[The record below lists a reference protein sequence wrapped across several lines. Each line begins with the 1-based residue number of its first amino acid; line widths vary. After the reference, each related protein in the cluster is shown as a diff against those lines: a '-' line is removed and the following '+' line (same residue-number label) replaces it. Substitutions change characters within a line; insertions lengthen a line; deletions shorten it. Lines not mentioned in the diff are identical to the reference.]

1 MLRDLI
7 AWVLNNY
14 LGKYVG
20 NLNTAQLTI
29 ALLSGE
35 VELENLPLRR
45 DALRNLGLP
54 LQALSGSVGKIK
66 LQVPVRQFWTAPWC
80 IYIEKVNVVVGPVN
94 LDEWDAEAEEQ
105 ADLDFKVARLDRLE
119 AKWRAAR
126 EASIEG
132 GYYAS
137 SYSGWM
143 NFGTSLVTN
152 IVENLQLKISDVHI
166 RYEDSITV
174 PNQRF
179 ACGVTVEWLS
189 AQSCD
194 SNWRP
199 GIASGQSVASFKLV
213 ELQSLSLYWD
223 LLDNH
228 ESFGE
233 VPSSE
238 LAAAMEKMKFSHQ
251 YIVSPVSAQ
260 AKLKRDRSEN
270 PLRTRSRPR
279 LVCDLVL
286 EEVSLSLTD
295 WQYNQMV
302 ECVRGL
308 DDIAKYRRFHLLRP
322 THPIHEGARNWWLY
336 AARCH
341 GFLKATGCFVPGHV
355 RDNVRYLGI
364 YSRLIRNPNEVLSAE
379 EKEHK
384 DCVERMREYEEL
396 KNLREIC
403 MEEVPCAEVKAGK
416 EGNQGRSM
424 LHFWF
429 PQWLGWYSNGATEA
443 AAAAAAKAPDQADAA
458 AGQTAKDQLEDEI
471 LNGLSTGVDTNSV
484 LKRDAVFGKFD
495 FTLKKGTLDICSG
508 APGGESRP
516 MVQFFFENLILFVE
530 SRPRSASHLV
540 GLSLGSVLL
549 KDCLTPN
556 TEFPDVIRPQQKEEG
571 SVKGRQQVQKR
582 TLSNIFTSTP
592 QQQSPAVSPSEPLF
606 VLHYERKPLSYSADY
621 RLFVKSQ
628 SLDIVY
634 NTGVVKWIVDFVVK
648 PHQMLGARRKLEA
661 MKNRT
666 KKEIIRNWENILEG
680 DLKKRKTWIF
690 EIDISAPQIIVVEN
704 FSNKN
709 GTIVVVDFGRLQL
722 TNRPSQPVRAQ
733 SIAESAGHRDS
744 EDEDAFMTPCSTPPG
759 SQASTSDSPTL
770 ISALGDVPESTT
782 ASPLDVGE
790 ELQARIYDRYN
801 IDFTDLQ
808 VLVCKCS
815 DGWAY
820 ASGKG
825 TSNLHVLDR
834 FSISLQLER
843 RVVYTADPQY
853 PSLKLSGSLP
863 KLVVHANEAKII
875 ALRNMMSIVSG
886 EAGASPTVTPTEPTT
901 NIFPEESISDASTD
915 EEDSQREATKLI
927 VLQFA
932 IDQMVLEVQSHG
944 RGIAEL
950 QVTGVKA
957 GFSRR
962 AAETNI
968 TLSVHGLLLV
978 DAIQSFGPDFELLIA
993 SHRHVGIDSV
1003 SGSLKQSEPCSP
1015 MSPGS
1020 PDPTQNPGRPTSPHT
1035 ISKALSSLQRD
1046 ALIVVDILFVNSADD
1061 TEQLQIANIQFNNLD
1076 IIANQETIVE
1086 LIGFFKGV
1094 MPKSPSSAAATSA
1107 DPVVPCSS
1115 TTENVSK
1122 EEAAATDVRSTRT
1135 EITFDFHRL
1144 NVLVLRALL
1153 RDTYMVGRKVGTFTM
1168 SEARIHA
1175 TLGKTVTVEGSLGG
1189 LQVLDLT
1196 PEGINHQRILSVGKD
1211 PLTEGSTIQ
1220 KDLLSSLTEEVY
1232 GRGEKSAGEEE
1243 RGAQGVDQA
1252 LSFVVFRGENAGVEI
1267 KIRMASVWYT
1277 HCARFMQELSWC
1289 ATEFKHYLKN
1299 LARSI
1304 REKAT
1309 DMALGFV
1316 QQIDQGEKSLK
1327 ASKDKVDI
1335 KLDVVLDTPV
1345 LVVPRSSCSPQV
1357 FVAHLGKI
1365 SVNNQRNSSPATDF
1379 ADVRRRVSDVPYLR
1393 KNDSTIFTISEEID
1407 EAEQFNFDEN
1417 TFQMDDIDGEVEAR
1431 RKPSTHAEACFG
1443 GGEESPPMDGRST
1456 YVIDI
1461 RNMNLFSLDTNN
1473 RKKALCMNRALPRA
1487 EEFYSC
1493 QTDGVAILHDTAIRL
1508 DITKVT
1514 ESWTERTLKG
1524 QMDHFDTLAINGSV
1538 VKPLHLSLTRHQ
1550 YEQLLE
1556 TFDNIFKVPS
1566 ELVRPPTSVPNE
1578 EENLDEVEEIDAQVD
1593 AAEVPKIP
1601 RRLFNQPSLGE
1612 KRTQIEPR
1620 VTFEL
1625 PTFVIQL
1632 KNDCNRPLIEISF
1645 RDFNVQYEKNN
1656 QYETSIQVSLRS
1668 LLMEDLL
1675 QPIDSKN
1682 RTMVISSCA
1691 EVQNLRP
1698 GSAFSSHS
1706 CPNLAGFPGFGADVT
1721 GSLPENLEGRAGFA
1735 AMVQQTSNK
1744 SHCPQTPPPSP
1755 QPRDRQDNLVIYSSL
1770 LVDPECPNFATQYNS
1785 LRQSSSIDFN
1795 SLDLLISVQS
1805 WYVLLNFFG
1814 LLQDDESDGGAS
1826 SVSTTNPQELQG
1838 DPNRNAGGDT
1848 ELNITVRSLT
1858 VVLVAPDYEIAKANV
1873 SNAKFVV
1880 AKRNVMKTVE
1890 GHLGSMSLYDLTQ
1903 HGKIYR
1909 ERFVTSGNEALN
1921 FTYCRDKVKGNARTV
1936 EADAKLKIQM
1946 ASVRYV
1952 HTKRFVMEI
1961 QAFFQAFSQLQQPVM
1976 KKIKPSESRQNLH
1989 QRPIQLG
1996 LEIKAESPI
2005 ILLPMSS
2012 RSSKVIVAD
2021 LGEFSL
2027 RNSFRWSTEKSVIS
2041 VQRRGIDETT
2051 GKVLS
2056 EILDVMSVK
2065 LVNTNLFA
2073 GTRSE
2078 RSAAN
2083 APSGEDLCLDMGS
2096 YSVMKEGPSL
2106 LKNKCH
2112 LSLQVERNMDAWRSH
2127 NVPDFSVQGTLSKLE
2142 AVLDLEQYKL
2152 VRGFLSYNLGEPTDD
2167 LYVEPATITESL
2179 INLSTDYQPEHRQVW
2194 TNMSITLDLQE
2205 VLVKLHSPTNIPEGF
2220 LNLTTNTMPRI
2231 NRGFEDLLGSGN
2243 SKENFLACINFI
2255 KSSLKI
2261 DSFSD
2266 GSQDIDLVS
2275 QEILVTDTRTQFTA
2289 PRNVFTNIL
2298 APTTTKFNED
2308 SVQAEV
2314 HSRRRQDCSK
2324 YTILLN
2330 NMRLMAIL
2338 DWLESIRDFLS
2349 QSEEAPKE
2357 LVALGKVQGGVES
2370 PTVPTAVVD
2379 DALELVLN
2387 ITNSELVFVENTD
2400 QWDTNAV
2407 ILKSTTIV
2415 SFRPSEIN
2423 KVMSLNLNNLEVFSC
2438 TLDAEDTTALSII
2451 DPVTINLDIRK
2462 GVLDLQLQKRLC
2474 IRLSYHDVKMF
2485 TKMLQSLP
2493 KQTKQARSG
2502 KEDAA
2507 TSLDIDGAVKKL
2519 SALGFKRADCVK
2531 ALELCSNQLDDAA
2544 LWLTQN
2550 AEPVKS
2556 IVLPAKGPL
2565 EIQAVEIRA
2574 ACISIC
2580 VIDDCKDADVP
2591 LLELSLSH
2599 LDLRQELGGGGVGSY
2614 SAVVPAAGSESIGF
2628 RAGHLSGV
2636 FASDYYNR
2644 RLSGW
2649 EPVIEAWRCQAEW
2662 SYSLGQIGTHRNRLH
2677 LQVASEDLL
2686 KVNVTNTL
2694 IDLYQVVR
2702 ENWTEDYFAQDA
2714 RGVVEKSPQGHRR
2727 RTPFVP
2733 FALRN
2738 DTGIALWFTTLVS
2751 SPDGV
2756 PRRELL
2762 TKSETRW
2769 QLVAPGAVQPFSFG
2783 GAQNKLRHHDSH
2795 KLNLHQVG
2803 VRVDGWTE
2811 VGPVSVDRVGTY
2823 FRHAHH
2829 GASSPNDSGVGATVR
2844 IVFEVTME
2852 GSAQKLVTVRSSL
2865 QVVNRLSQPCVL
2877 KMEHLYGPNVE
2888 KWPETLTAV
2897 VRPHGGIYSVPLSH
2911 VHAFIFLKPLPA
2923 LPVDHVEAWRG
2934 DEAKTKSRDYW
2945 TTGQTVAVDKGGQ
2958 FHQFS
2963 DKPFHWKEL
2972 LDSADVQ
2979 QELRTCK
2986 SNRERWFHF
2995 VVAIEREKY
3004 PQGSSLPGHTFV
3016 LYPPVRLYN
3025 LLPCDL
3031 LWRVPGGSHGRV
3043 SPSETAAIHEVDLTY
3058 QIELTIALDG
3068 YPGSGHIVIPAGYVG
3083 RSEMRLKLT
3092 DVNHRLLFLRGSVQ
3106 VEKGQGVQITVSAP
3120 FWLVNRTGLPLIFR
3134 QEGVNHDSSGQFSE
3148 HEQARLVSPLMF
3160 SFSDFDAPPAL
3171 TVRLGKRYGM
3181 NPTWCQPFNLHK
3193 DTLNRQLRSGV
3204 SNETF
3209 VIGIDVR
3216 RGRGRYAK
3224 TSVVTFSPRFQL
3236 YNRSRYKLQFAQ
3248 KYFATTLTDPLAK
3261 STFIEAVPD
3270 CHLPFHWPR
3279 LDKEQELCVR
3289 LPDVQDCLWS
3299 GGVPIQESLSVYI
3312 NIRNANGDMHF
3323 IRLEIVLQGA
3333 TYFLLFGD
3341 AQALPPPIRIDNF
3354 SEVPVKFHQPGGKHQ
3369 WRTVVRAHA
3378 SMAYALDEPT
3388 GVQAIQ
3394 VEAPGGV
3401 CHTYHLRDLETPHN
3415 LTYENFIYIA
3425 FSGTF
3430 KRTSDVGLMQEPWD
3444 YDVENQQLVLGV
3456 LDGRVFLVRKRP
3468 GDRTQ
3473 LWRMNQDKQLEHE
3486 GSSPPTEPG
3495 KRATVT
3501 QRFVLDLDGPPRPM
3515 SYVNLVVRP
3524 IDIRRKSTQ
3533 TWRFTEEGRLMCEHS
3548 NMCVQPKNGF
3558 FGLRPGCE
3566 AVLGMIVSDTHV
3578 ITESLVPLEQAIER
3592 QKMRPGSGCL
3602 SVVVTMD
3609 GPIRTVRIRDV
3620 NSKRNSSLA
3629 IDPAWK
3635 HVSHVIPHFNTSLQ
3649 EEKENPEKN
3658 SIDEFHIY
3666 LKLSKG
3672 IGISIVSRQPCEE
3685 LALIS
3690 LENITLEAVAT
3701 PSVRSLDLSVDDVQV
3716 DNQLLETPCQ
3726 VALYTIK
3733 PASTDSPTRSK
3744 LSALQLTAKMLPS
3757 PNANAVIFE
3766 HLILSLRPMSI
3777 YLEER
3782 LMLRMADFM
3791 GLGRVQADA
3800 AALTDESDY
3809 EAHRV
3814 ATQLMA
3820 TNVKRYYFGDLQ
3832 IVVSQNR
3839 LSVITATKLTPRMG
3853 EMKRRLGL
3861 TLIKFEDAII
3871 EFEKFT
3877 DKHHFETLEVYLGAI
3892 KSHYKKELKW
3902 QAGSILGSVDFLGNP
3917 LGFANDVSEGVSGLI
3932 FEGSVKSLVKNVT
3945 HGISN
3950 STAKLTETLSDGLGR
3965 VVLDDEDTETRQRIL
3980 STATTTNSTD
3990 HLVAGLKGLGFGLLG
4005 GVTSIVKHTYSGAQT
4020 DGIQGLISGFGMGLV
4035 GTVTK
4040 PVIGMLDLAAE
4051 TASAVRETSKS
4062 SNRQIPDRKRLPR
4075 CVTGAPGSLLPP
4087 YSYTQGKGQSILYTL
4102 NRRDFTEQLMAYE
4115 PCLFDGEDSK
4125 LELLVSTENVWVF
4138 SRNDD
4143 ATTIIFTYH
4152 LSDLLSCHPVSVTAD
4167 PGGHHKSKKTQHNHY
4182 IELGLTVTTRSA
4194 TMSAVQEN
4202 VKRPR
4207 VRCQSEDIAQRASR
4221 HINYAK
4227 GIYDERE
4234 QTLYSDSVMD

>member
-94 LDEWDAEAEEQ
+94 LEEWDAEAEEQ

-132 GYYAS
+132 SCYYAS

-174 PNQRF
+174 PNHRF
-179 ACGVTVEWLS
+179 ACGITVEWLS

-194 SNWRP
+194 SNWQP
-199 GIASGQSVASFKLV
+199 GFTSSQNTASFKLL
-213 ELQSLSLYWD
+213 ELQALSLYWD
-223 LLDNH
+223 KLDSH
-228 ESFGE
+228 ETFGE
-233 VPSSE
+233 VPSSD
-238 LAAAMEKMKFSHQ
+238 LANAMEKTKFSHQ

-260 AKLKRDRSEN
+260 AKLKRDRSET

-286 EEVSLSLTD
+286 EEVSLSLSD

-302 ECVRGL
+302 ECIRGL

-322 THPIHEGARNWWLY
+322 NHTIHEGPKNWWIY

-341 GFLKATGCFVPGHV
+341 GFLKTANCFKVGYV
-355 RDNVRYLGI
+355 KENMRYLEI
-364 YSRLIRNPNEVLSAE
+364 YSKLIRNPNEVLSSE

-384 DCVERMREYEEL
+384 DQVERMREYEEL
-396 KNLREIC
+396 KFLREIC
-403 MEEVPCAEVKAGK
+403 MRKMPNPEVKATK
-416 EGNQGRSM
+416 DANHGRSM
-424 LHFWF
+424 LHLWF
-429 PQWLGWYSNGATEA
+429 PQWLGWYSNGTND
-443 AAAAAAKAPDQADAA
+443 AKSPQDDSQSVDANS
-458 AGQTAKDQLEDEI
+458 QSSKDQLEDEI

-508 APGGESRP
+508 SPGAESRP
-516 MVQFFFENLILFVE
+516 MVQFLFENLILFVE

-540 GLSLGSVLL
+540 GLSLGSVHL
-549 KDCLTPN
+549 KDRITVN
-556 TEFPDVIRPQQKEEG
+556 TEFLDVIRPQVKEEPG
-571 SVKGRQQVQKR
+571 IKLRQQQQQPKR
-582 TLSNIFTSTP
+582 TLSNIFSGTSTP
-592 QQQSPAVSPSEPLF
+592 QPTPPAPAEPLF
-606 VLHYERKPLSYSADY
+606 MLQYERKPLSYSADY

-634 NTGVVKWIVDFVVK
+634 NTANSSVW
-648 PHQMLGARRKLEA
+648 
-661 MKNRT
+661 
-666 KKEIIRNWENILEG
+666 
-680 DLKKRKTWIF
+680 
-690 EIDISAPQIIVVEN
+690 
-704 FSNKN
+704 
-709 GTIVVVDFGRLQL
+709 
-722 TNRPSQPVRAQ
+722 
-733 SIAESAGHRDS
+733 SIAD
-744 EDEDAFMTPCSTPPG
+744 
-759 SQASTSDSPTL
+759 
-770 ISALGDVPESTT
+770 
-782 ASPLDVGE
+782 
-790 ELQARIYDRYN
+790 
-801 IDFTDLQ
+801 DL
-808 VLVCKCS
+808 
-815 DGWAY
+815 
-820 ASGKG
+820 
-825 TSNLHVLDR
+825 
-834 FSISLQLER
+834 
-843 RVVYTADPQY
+843 
-853 PSLKLSGSLP
+853 
-863 KLVVHANEAKII
+863 
-875 ALRNMMSIVSG
+875 
-886 EAGASPTVTPTEPTT
+886 
-901 NIFPEESISDASTD
+901 
-915 EEDSQREATKLI
+915 
-927 VLQFA
+927 
-932 IDQMVLEVQSHG
+932 
-944 RGIAEL
+944 
-950 QVTGVKA
+950 
-957 GFSRR
+957 
-962 AAETNI
+962 
-968 TLSVHGLLLV
+968 
-978 DAIQSFGPDFELLIA
+978 
-993 SHRHVGIDSV
+993 
-1003 SGSLKQSEPCSP
+1003 
-1015 MSPGS
+1015 
-1020 PDPTQNPGRPTSPHT
+1020 
-1035 ISKALSSLQRD
+1035 D
-1046 ALIVVDILFVNSADD
+1046 ALIVVDILFVNSEDD
-1061 TEQLQIANIQFNNLD
+1061 SEQLQIANIQFNNLD

-1094 MPKSPSSAAATSA
+1094 MPKTQSKTTSA
-1107 DPVVPCSS
+1107 FDEVIPSAER
-1115 TTENVSK
+1115 TK
-1122 EEAAATDVRSTRT
+1122 ETVQEIGAKSIRT

-1153 RDTYMVGRKVGTFTM
+1153 RDNYMVGRKVGTFTM
-1168 SEARIHA
+1168 SEARIRA

-1196 PEGINHQRILSVGKD
+1196 PEGVNHQRILSVGKD
-1211 PLTEGSTIQ
+1211 PLTEETSPKN
-1220 KDLLSSLTEEVY
+1220 KDLLSSLSEEVY
-1232 GRGEKSAGEEE
+1232 TMGREKQEEDS
-1243 RGAQGVDQA
+1243 QPDDTQA
-1252 LSFVVFRGENAGVEI
+1252 LSFVVYRNESSCVEI

-1309 DMALGFV
+1309 DMALGLV
-1316 QQIDQGEKSLK
+1316 QQIDQGENSVKT
-1327 ASKDKVDI
+1327 AKDKVDI

-1365 SVNNQRNSSPATDF
+1365 SVSNSSRGSSSEQDDKP
-1379 ADVRRRVSDVPYLR
+1379 RVNEIPHLH
-1393 KNDSTIFTISEEID
+1393 KNDSAIFTISEEID
-1407 EAEQFNFDEN
+1407 EAEQFNFDDN
-1417 TFQMDDIDGEVEAR
+1417 TFQMDDIEEEIKSPV
-1431 RKPSTHAEACFG
+1431 RKETVRDE
-1443 GGEESPPMDGRST
+1443 RNT
-1456 YVIDI
+1456 YIIDI

-1473 RKKALCMNRALPRA
+1473 RKKSLCRNRALPRA

-1493 QTDGVAILHDTAIRL
+1493 QEDGVAILHDTAIRL

-1514 ESWTERTLKG
+1514 ESWTEKTIKG
-1524 QMDHFDTLAINGSV
+1524 QMDNCDTLAINGSV

-1566 ELVRPPTSVPNE
+1566 ELIRPPTSVPEQEGLEEGGE
-1578 EENLDEVEEIDAQVD
+1578 EELPEEDSAG
-1593 AAEVPKIP
+1593 PKIP
-1601 RRLFNQPSLGE
+1601 RRLFNQPSLSD
-1612 KRTQIEPR
+1612 KRNQIEPK
-1620 VTFEL
+1620 VSFEL

-1656 QYETSIQVSLRS
+1656 IFETSIQVSLRS

-1682 RTMVISSCA
+1682 RTMVISSSPDT
-1691 EVQNLRP
+1691 QNLRP
-1698 GSAFSSHS
+1698 GSAFSSRS
-1706 CPNLAGFPGFGADVT
+1706 CPNLAGLAVFGADVT

-1735 AMVQQTSNK
+1735 GMAQTKSN
-1744 SHCPQTPPPSP
+1744 CPQTPPPSP
-1755 QPRDRQDNLVIYSSL
+1755 QPRDRQDNLVLYSSL
-1770 LVDPECPNFATQYNS
+1770 IVDPDCPNFATQYNS

-1795 SLDLLISVQS
+1795 SLDLVISVQS

-1814 LLQDDESDGGAS
+1814 LLQDDESDGVSS
-1826 SVSTTNPQELQG
+1826 SVSNTDLQEQLVDQ
-1838 DPNRNAGGDT
+1838 NKNSGDT

-1858 VVLVAPDYEIAKANV
+1858 VVLLAPDYEIAKANV
-1873 SNAKFVV
+1873 SNAKLVV
-1880 AKRNVMKTVE
+1880 AKSNITKTVE

-1921 FTYCRDKVKGNARTV
+1921 FTYLRDKVKCNKRTLDYDAR
-1936 EADAKLKIQM
+1936 LKIHM

-1976 KKIKPSESRQNLH
+1976 KKIKPSESKQNLH

-2012 RSSKVIVAD
+2012 RSAKVIVSD

-2027 RNSFRWSTEKSVIS
+2027 RNAFRWSTDKSVIS
-2041 VQRRGIDETT
+2041 VQKRNIDEST
-2051 GKVLS
+2051 GKPLS
-2056 EILDVMSVK
+2056 EILDVMSVN

-2073 GTRSE
+2073 GSRSE
-2078 RSAAN
+2078 KTEGSSI
-2083 APSGEDLCLDMGS
+2083 PDDLCLDMGG
-2096 YSVMKEGPSL
+2096 YRVIKEGPSL

-2112 LSLQVERNMDAWRSH
+2112 LSLQVERNMDSWRSH

-2167 LYVEPATITESL
+2167 LYLEPATITESL
-2179 INLSTDYQPEHRQVW
+2179 INLSTDHHQQEHRQVW
-2194 TNMSITLDLQE
+2194 TNMSITLDLQG
-2205 VLVKLHSPTNIPEGF
+2205 VLVKLQMPKTAPEAF
-2220 LNLTTNTMPRI
+2220 PLASLAT
-2231 NRGFEDLLGSGN
+2231 NRGFEDILLSE
-2243 SKENFLACINFI
+2243 KDNFLACINFI

-2275 QEILVTDTRTQFTA
+2275 QEILVTDSRTQFTA

-2298 APTTTKFNED
+2298 APTSSKLNED

-2338 DWLESIRDFLS
+2338 DWLENIRDFLS
-2349 QSEEAPKE
+2349 QSEEPPKE
-2357 LVALGKVQGGVES
+2357 L
-2370 PTVPTAVVD
+2370 TVPKVLQSEFDSPNVQNID
-2379 DALELVLN
+2379 DSLELVLN

-2415 SFRPSEIN
+2415 SFRPSELS

-2462 GVLDLQLQKRLC
+2462 GVLDIQLQKRLC

-2493 KQTKQARSG
+2493 KQTKHARSG
-2502 KEDAA
+2502 KEEGGVG
-2507 TSLDIDGAVKKL
+2507 SLDVEAAIKNL
-2519 SALGFKRADCVK
+2519 TALGFKRADCMR
-2531 ALELCSNQLDDAA
+2531 ALEICPNQLDDAA

-2550 AEPVKS
+2550 AEPLKTITVPS
-2556 IVLPAKGPL
+2556 RGPL

-2574 ACISIC
+2574 TCISIC

-2599 LDLRQELGGGGVGSY
+2599 LDLRQELGSSFSV
-2614 SAVVPAAGSESIGF
+2614 SENLGF
-2628 RAGHLSGV
+2628 RAGHLKGV

-2649 EPVIEAWRCQAEW
+2649 EPIIEPWKCQGEW
-2662 SYSLGQIGTHRNRLH
+2662 SYSLGQIGTQRNRLH
-2677 LQVASEDLL
+2677 LQIISEDML
-2686 KVNVTNTL
+2686 KFNITNTI

-2702 ENWTEDYFAQDA
+2702 DNWTQDYYEGSTGNV
-2714 RGVVEKSPQGHRR
+2714 RGSDKSPSGHRR

-2733 FALRN
+2733 FALKN
-2738 DTGIALWFTTLVS
+2738 DTGMTLWFTTLVS

-2769 QLVAPGAVQPFSFG
+2769 QLVPPGT
-2783 GAQNKLRHHDSH
+2783 
-2795 KLNLHQVG
+2795 VG
-2803 VRVDGWTE
+2803 VRVEGWTE

-2829 GASSPNDSGVGATVR
+2829 EIISPNDSGVGSTVR
-2844 IVFEVTME
+2844 IVFSVTME

-2865 QVVNRLSQPCVL
+2865 QVINRLSNPALL

-2897 VRPHGGIYSVPLSH
+2897 VEPQKIYSVPLSH
-2911 VHAFIFLKPLPA
+2911 VHAFIFLKPLPS
-2923 LPVDHVEAWRG
+2923 VGEDDGEK
-2934 DEAKTKSRDYW
+2934 ESRTISNDYW
-2945 TTGQTVAVDKGGQ
+2945 TTQDSKTIESRRGH

-2972 LDSADVQ
+2972 LDNVDVQ

-3004 PQGSSLPGHTFV
+3004 PIRDGNNLPGHSFV
-3016 LYPPVRLYN
+3016 LYPPVRLHN

-3043 SPSETAAIHEVDLTY
+3043 SPSETAAIHEVDLSY

-3068 YPGSGHIVIPAGYVG
+3068 YPGSGNIAIPAGYLG
-3083 RSEMRLKLT
+3083 SSEMRLKLT

-3106 VEKGQGVQITVSAP
+3106 VEKGQGVQISISAP
-3120 FWLVNRTGLPLIFR
+3120 FWLVNRTGLPLVFR
-3134 QEGVNHDSSGQFSE
+3134 QEGVNHESSGQFSE

-3193 DTLNRQLRSGV
+3193 DTLNRQLKSGV

-3216 RGRGRYAK
+3216 RGRGRYSK
-3224 TSVVTFSPRFQL
+3224 TSVVSFSPRFQL

-3248 KYFATTLTDPLAK
+3248 KYFATTLSDPLAK

-3289 LPDVQDCLWS
+3289 LPDVQDCLW
-3299 GGVPIQESLSVYI
+3299 
-3312 NIRNANGDMHF
+3312 NINGDMHF

-3354 SEVPVKFHQPGGKHQ
+3354 SEVPMKFYQPGCKHQ
-3369 WRTVVRAHA
+3369 WRTTVKAHS

-3388 GVQAIQ
+3388 GMQAIQ

-3401 CHTYHLRDLETPHN
+3401 CHIYPLRDIAVPHN

-3444 YDVENQQLVLGV
+3444 YDVESQQLVLGV
-3456 LDGRVFLVRKRP
+3456 VDGRVLLVRKRP
-3468 GDRTQ
+3468 GDRSQ

-3495 KRATVT
+3495 KRATVV

-3558 FGLRPGCE
+3558 FGLRPGSE

-3620 NSKRNSSLA
+3620 NSRSNSCLA

-3635 HVSHVIPHFNTSLQ
+3635 HVSHIIPHFS
-3649 EEKENPEKN
+3649 N
-3658 SIDEFHIY
+3658 STGGSDSPDKTPIEEFHIY
-3666 LKLSKG
+3666 LKLFKG
-3672 IGISIVSRQPCEE
+3672 IGISVVSRQPCEE
-3685 LALIS
+3685 LAFFS

-3716 DNQLLETPCQ
+3716 DNQLLETPCP
-3726 VALYTIK
+3726 VALFTLK
-3733 PASTDSPTRSK
+3733 PASTDSPQRNK

-3800 AALTDESDY
+3800 SALSDESDY

-3820 TNVKRYYFGDLQ
+3820 ANVKRYYFGDLQ

-3839 LSVITATKLTPRMG
+3839 LSVITATKLTPKMM
-3853 EMKRRLGL
+3853 ETKRHLGL

-3877 DKHHFETLEVYLGAI
+3877 DKHHFETLEVYLSAI

-3965 VVLDDEDTETRQRIL
+3965 VVLDEEDTEARQRIL
-3980 STATTTNSTD
+3980 NVATTTNSTD

-4005 GVTSIVKHTYSGAQT
+4005 GVTSIVKHTYSGVQA
-4020 DGIQGLISGFGMGLV
+4020 DGFQGLIAGFGMGLV

-4040 PVIGMLDLAAE
+4040 PVIGMLDLASE
-4051 TASAVRETSKS
+4051 TANAVRETSKS
-4062 SNRQIPDRKRLPR
+4062 SNRQMPDRKRLPR

-4087 YSYTQGKGQSILYTL
+4087 YSYTQGKGQNILYML
-4102 NRRDFTEQLMAYE
+4102 NKRNFSEQLMAYE

-4125 LELLVSTENVWVF
+4125 LELLVSMENVWVF
-4138 SRNDD
+4138 SRTED
-4143 ATTIIFTYH
+4143 ATAIIFTYH
-4152 LSDLLSCHPVSVTAD
+4152 L
-4167 PGGHHKSKKTQHNHY
+4167 
-4182 IELGLTVTTRSA
+4182 R
-4194 TMSAVQEN
+4194 
-4202 VKRPR
+4202 
-4207 VRCQSEDIAQRASR
+4207 
-4221 HINYAK
+4221 
-4227 GIYDERE
+4227 
-4234 QTLYSDSVMD
+4234 

>member
-1 MLRDLI
+1 MSLI
-7 AWVLNNY
+7 
-14 LGKYVG
+14 
-20 NLNTAQLTI
+20 
-29 ALLSGE
+29 SG
-35 VELENLPLRR
+35 
-45 DALRNLGLP
+45 
-54 LQALSGSVGKIK
+54 
-66 LQVPVRQFWTAPWC
+66 
-80 IYIEKVNVVVGPVN
+80 
-94 LDEWDAEAEEQ
+94 
-105 ADLDFKVARLDRLE
+105 
-119 AKWRAAR
+119 
-126 EASIEG
+126 
-132 GYYAS
+132 
-137 SYSGWM
+137 
-143 NFGTSLVTN
+143 
-152 IVENLQLKISDVHI
+152 
-166 RYEDSITV
+166 
-174 PNQRF
+174 
-179 ACGVTVEWLS
+179 
-189 AQSCD
+189 
-194 SNWRP
+194 
-199 GIASGQSVASFKLV
+199 
-213 ELQSLSLYWD
+213 
-223 LLDNH
+223 
-228 ESFGE
+228 
-233 VPSSE
+233 
-238 LAAAMEKMKFSHQ
+238 
-251 YIVSPVSAQ
+251 
-260 AKLKRDRSEN
+260 
-270 PLRTRSRPR
+270 
-279 LVCDLVL
+279 
-286 EEVSLSLTD
+286 
-295 WQYNQMV
+295 
-302 ECVRGL
+302 
-308 DDIAKYRRFHLLRP
+308 
-322 THPIHEGARNWWLY
+322 
-336 AARCH
+336 
-341 GFLKATGCFVPGHV
+341 
-355 RDNVRYLGI
+355 
-364 YSRLIRNPNEVLSAE
+364 
-379 EKEHK
+379 
-384 DCVERMREYEEL
+384 
-396 KNLREIC
+396 
-403 MEEVPCAEVKAGK
+403 
-416 EGNQGRSM
+416 
-424 LHFWF
+424 
-429 PQWLGWYSNGATEA
+429 
-443 AAAAAAKAPDQADAA
+443 
-458 AGQTAKDQLEDEI
+458 
-471 LNGLSTGVDTNSV
+471 V
-484 LKRDAVFGKFD
+484 LKW
-495 FTLKKGTLDICSG
+495 L
-508 APGGESRP
+508 
-516 MVQFFFENLILFVE
+516 
-530 SRPRSASHLV
+530 
-540 GLSLGSVLL
+540 
-549 KDCLTPN
+549 
-556 TEFPDVIRPQQKEEG
+556 
-571 SVKGRQQVQKR
+571 
-582 TLSNIFTSTP
+582 
-592 QQQSPAVSPSEPLF
+592 
-606 VLHYERKPLSYSADY
+606 
-621 RLFVKSQ
+621 
-628 SLDIVY
+628 
-634 NTGVVKWIVDFVVK
+634 VDFVVK
-648 PHQMLGARRKLEA
+648 PHQMVGARRKLEA
-661 MKNRT
+661 MKDRT
-666 KKEIIRNWENILEG
+666 KKELIKNWENILEG
-680 DLKKRKTWIF
+680 DLKKRKTWLF
-690 EIDISAPQIIVVEN
+690 EIDVSAPQIIVVES
-704 FSNKN
+704 FSNRN

-722 TNRPSQPVRAQ
+722 TNRPTTGSGGKETRST
-733 SIAESAGHRDS
+733 SIAETVLSAELVHRDS
-744 EDEDAFMTPCSTPPG
+744 EDEEAFMTPCSTPPG
-759 SQASTSDSPTL
+759 SQCSNSDSPTL
-770 ISALGDVPESTT
+770 VSALGEVPLGANMS
-782 ASPLDVGE
+782 ASASLDLGFNE
-790 ELQARIYDRYN
+790 GELQNRIYDKYN
-801 IDFTDLQ
+801 IDLTDLQ
-808 VLVCKCS
+808 VIVCKCS
-815 DGWAY
+815 DGWSY

-834 FSISLQLER
+834 FSIALQLER
-843 RVVYTADPQY
+843 RIVYTADPQY

-875 ALRNMMSIVSG
+875 ALRNMMKIISG
-886 EAGASPTVTPTEPTT
+886 DGAFGSPSTTPTEILTSL
-901 NIFPEESISDASTD
+901 PEELISQDASTA

-950 QVTGVKA
+950 QVSGVKA
-957 GFSRR
+957 GFSKR
-962 AAETNI
+962 AADTNI

-1020 PDPTQNPGRPTSPHT
+1020 PDPTQDPRRPTSPHT
-1035 ISKALSSLQRD
+1035 ISKALNSLQRANSYVWAAADDLD

-1061 TEQLQIANIQFNNLD
+1061 SEQLQIANIQFNNLD

-1086 LIGFFKGV
+1086 LMGFFKGV
-1094 MPKSPSSAAATSA
+1094 WPESEAKTADVIPNAPKEEQ
-1107 DPVVPCSS
+1107 PVVGR
-1115 TTENVSK
+1115 
-1122 EEAAATDVRSTRT
+1122 RSLRT

-1153 RDTYMVGRKVGTFTM
+1153 RDNYMVGRKVGTFTM

-1175 TLGKTVTVEGSLGG
+1175 TLGSTVSVEGSLGG

-1196 PEGINHQRILSVGKD
+1196 PEGVNHQRILSVGKD
-1211 PLTEGSTIQ
+1211 PLTDSQ
-1220 KDLLSSLTEEVY
+1220 DKDLLSSLTEEVY
-1232 GRGEKSAGEEE
+1232 TKASDKE
-1243 RGAQGVDQA
+1243 QDTQDTQA
-1252 LSFVVFRGENAGVEI
+1252 LSFVVFRNESSCVEI

-1309 DMALGFV
+1309 DMALGLV
-1316 QQIDQGEKSLK
+1316 QLDQGENSMKPC
-1327 ASKDKVDI
+1327 KDKVDI

-1345 LVVPRSSCSPQV
+1345 LVLPRSSCSPQV

-1365 SVNNQRNSSPATDF
+1365 SVNNTTTSCINRLPGETTKD
-1379 ADVRRRVSDVPYLR
+1379 DLPHLH
-1393 KNDSTIFTISEEID
+1393 KNDSAIFTISEEID
-1407 EAEQFNFDEN
+1407 ESEQFNFDDN
-1417 TFQMDDIDGEVEAR
+1417 MFQMDDINDQEDVRTSEIVPDTSGR
-1431 RKPSTHAEACFG
+1431 AE
-1443 GGEESPPMDGRST
+1443 DRNT

-1473 RKKALCMNRALPRA
+1473 RKRTLSQRNRALPRA

-1493 QTDGVAILHDTAIRL
+1493 QEDGVAILHDTAIRL

-1514 ESWTERTLKG
+1514 ESWTEKTMKG
-1524 QMDHFDTLAINGSV
+1524 QIDNCDTLAINGSV

-1556 TFDNIFKVPS
+1556 TFDNVFKVPGD
-1566 ELVRPPTSVPNE
+1566 LIRPPTGVPEDENTDE
-1578 EENLDEVEEIDAQVD
+1578 EEEK
-1593 AAEVPKIP
+1593 AAEGDVEGPKIP
-1601 RRLFNQPSLGE
+1601 RRSLYNQASLGE
-1612 KRTQIEPR
+1612 KRNQIEPR
-1620 VTFEL
+1620 VSFEL

-1632 KNDCNRPLIEISF
+1632 KNDCNRPLVEISF

-1682 RTMVISSCA
+1682 RTMVISSSP
-1691 EVQNLRP
+1691 EMQTLRP
-1698 GSAFSSHS
+1698 GSAFSSRS
-1706 CPNLAGFPGFGADVT
+1706 CPNLVGLPFLGADVT

-1735 AMVQQTSNK
+1735 GGQTVK
-1744 SHCPQTPPPSP
+1744 PPCPQTPPPSP
-1755 QPRDRQDNLVIYSSL
+1755 QPKDRQDNLVIYSSL
-1770 LVDPECPNFATQYNS
+1770 LVDPECPDFATQYNS

-1795 SLDLLISVQS
+1795 SLDLVISVQS

-1814 LLQDDESDGGAS
+1814 LLQDDDTD
-1826 SVSTTNPQELQG
+1826 SVSTFVSTTDLHRSQQMEPVKAA
-1838 DPNRNAGGDT
+1838 DDS
-1848 ELNITVRSLT
+1848 ELNITIRSLT
-1858 VVLVAPDYEIAKANV
+1858 VVLVAPEYEIAKANV

-1880 AKRNVMKTVE
+1880 AKRNIAKTVE

-1903 HGKIYR
+1903 HGKVYR

-1921 FTYCRDKVKGNARTV
+1921 FTYLRDKVKSNKRTLDY
-1936 EADAKLKIQM
+1936 DAKLKIRM

-1976 KKIKPSESRQNLH
+1976 KKIKPSESRQNLS
-1989 QRPIQLG
+1989 QRPLQLG
-1996 LEIKAESPI
+1996 LEIKAENPI

-2012 RSSKVIVAD
+2012 RSTKMIVSD

-2027 RNSFRWSTEKSVIS
+2027 RNIFRWSTDHQRVIS
-2041 VQRRGIDETT
+2041 VQKRSVDETT
-2051 GKVLS
+2051 GRGLS
-2056 EILDVMSVK
+2056 EILDVMSVN

-2078 RSAAN
+2078 KTDGSSL
-2083 APSGEDLCLDMGS
+2083 PDDVCLDMGS
-2096 YSVMKEGPSL
+2096 YRVIKEGPSL

-2142 AVLDLEQYKL
+2142 AVLDLDQYKL

-2167 LYVEPATITESL
+2167 LYIEPATITESL
-2179 INLSTDYQPEHRQVW
+2179 INLSTDHHQLEHRQVW
-2194 TNMSITLDLQE
+2194 TNMSITLDLQG
-2205 VLVKLHSPTNIPEGF
+2205 VLVKLQMPEYPDPTQE
-2220 LNLTTNTMPRI
+2220 MPSI
-2231 NRGFEDLLGSGN
+2231 HG
-2243 SKENFLACINFI
+2243 NFLACINFI

-2266 GSQDIDLVS
+2266 GSQDVDLVS
-2275 QEILVTDTRTQFTA
+2275 QEILVTDSRTQFTA

-2298 APTTTKFNED
+2298 APTSAKSTEG

-2338 DWLESIRDFLS
+2338 DWLENVQDFLA
-2349 QSEEAPKE
+2349 QSEEPPKD
-2357 LVALGKVQGGVES
+2357 LKLPKVPQSDIDS
-2370 PTVPTAVVD
+2370 PSAVSSVD
-2379 DALELVLN
+2379 DSLELVLN

-2415 SFRPSEIN
+2415 SFRPSELS
-2423 KVMSLNLNNLEVFSC
+2423 KAMSLNLNNLEVFSC

-2462 GVLDLQLQKRLC
+2462 GVLDIQLQKRLC

-2502 KEDAA
+2502 KEDIG
-2507 TSLDIDGAVKKL
+2507 SLDVETAVRKL
-2519 SALGFKRADCVK
+2519 TTLGFKRTDCIR
-2531 ALELCSNQLDDAA
+2531 ALEICSNELDDAA

-2550 AEPVKS
+2550 AEPMKMIS
-2556 IVLPAKGPL
+2556 GQARGPL
-2565 EIQAVEIRA
+2565 EISAVEIRA

-2591 LLELSLSH
+2591 LLEMSLSH
-2599 LDLRQELGGGGVGSY
+2599 LDLRQQLGANFSVENS
-2614 SAVVPAAGSESIGF
+2614 GF
-2628 RAGHLSGV
+2628 KAGHLKGV

-2649 EPVIEAWRCQAEW
+2649 EPIIEPWKCNGEW
-2662 SYSLGQIGTHRNRLH
+2662 SYSLGQIGSHRNRLH
-2677 LQVASEDLL
+2677 LQISSEDLL
-2686 KVNVTNTL
+2686 KLNITNT
-2694 IDLYQVVR
+2694 IIELYQVVR
-2702 ENWTEDYFAQDA
+2702 ENWTQDYYEGTS
-2714 RGVVEKSPQGHRR
+2714 GVKSSDKSPSGHRR

-2733 FALRN
+2733 FALKN
-2738 DTGIALWFTTLVS
+2738 DTGMTLWFTTLVS

-2762 TKSETRW
+2762 SKSETKW
-2769 QLVAPGAVQPFSFG
+2769 SLVPPGTTQPFSFG
-2783 GAQNKLRHHDSH
+2783 QQNKLRHHDSH

-2803 VRVDGWTE
+2803 VRVEGWSE

-2823 FRHAHH
+2823 FRHARHEIL
-2829 GASSPNDSGVGATVR
+2829 SPNDSGIDSTVR
-2844 IVFEVTME
+2844 IVFSVTME

-2865 QVVNRLSQPCVL
+2865 QVINKLSNPALL

-2897 VRPHGGIYSVPLSH
+2897 VEPQKIYSIPLSH
-2911 VHAFIFLKPLPA
+2911 VHAFVFLKPLPLLA
-2923 LPVDHVEAWRG
+2923 EEEEHDRRREVEAR
-2934 DEAKTKSRDYW
+2934 ARCSDYW
-2945 TTGQTVAVDKGGQ
+2945 TTQESTSVEARRGHY
-2958 FHQFS
+2958 HQFS

-2972 LDSADVQ
+2972 LDGIDVQ

-2995 VVAIEREKY
+2995 VVSIEREKY
-3004 PQGSSLPGHTFV
+3004 PVRDAISLPGHSFI
-3016 LYPPVRLYN
+3016 LYPPVRLHN

-3031 LWRVPGGSHGRV
+3031 LWRVGGSHGRV
-3043 SPSETAAIHEVDLTY
+3043 SPSETASIHEVDLSY

-3068 YPGSGHIVIPAGYVG
+3068 YPGAGSVVIPAGYVG
-3083 RSEMRLKLT
+3083 SCDMRLKLT

-3106 VEKGQGVQITVSAP
+3106 VEKGQGVQISISAP
-3120 FWLVNRTGLPLIFR
+3120 FWLVNRTGLPLVFR
-3134 QEGVNHDSSGQFSE
+3134 QEGVNHESSGQFSE

-3193 DTLNRQLRSGV
+3193 DTLNRQLKSGV

-3289 LPDVQDCLWS
+3289 LPDVEDCLWS

-3312 NIRNANGDMHF
+3312 NIRNMHGDMHF

-3341 AQALPPPIRIDNF
+3341 AQALPPPIRVDNF
-3354 SEVPVKFHQPGGKHQ
+3354 SEVSMKFHQPGCKHQ
-3369 WRTVVRAHA
+3369 WRTVVKAHS

-3388 GVQAIQ
+3388 GPQAIQ

-3401 CHTYHLRDLETPHN
+3401 YHTYHLRDLDVPHN

-3444 YDVENQQLVLGV
+3444 YDVESQQMVLGV
-3456 LDGRVFLVRKRP
+3456 VDGRVFLVRKRP
-3468 GDRTQ
+3468 GERSQ

-3495 KRATVT
+3495 KRVT
-3501 QRFVLDLDGPPRPM
+3501 SVPRYVLDLDGPPRPM

-3602 SVVVTMD
+3602 SVMVTMD
-3609 GPIRTVRIRDV
+3609 GPIRTIRIRDV
-3620 NSKRNSSLA
+3620 NSRSNSTLA

-3635 HVSHVIPHFNTSLQ
+3635 HVSHVIPHFSDAIKAAESPDKT
-3649 EEKENPEKN
+3649 P
-3658 SIDEFHIY
+3658 IDEFHIY
-3666 LKLSKG
+3666 LKLLRG
-3672 IGISIVSRQPCEE
+3672 IGISVVSRQPCEE
-3685 LALIS
+3685 LALIT

-3701 PSVRSLDLSVDDVQV
+3701 PAVRSLDLSVDDVQV
-3716 DNQLLETPCQ
+3716 DNQLLETPCP
-3726 VALYTIK
+3726 VTLYTIR
-3733 PASTDSPTRSK
+3733 PSSSDSPNRNR

-3777 YLEER
+3777 YLEEK

-3791 GLGRVQADA
+3791 GLGRAQADA
-3800 AALTDESDY
+3800 SALSDESDY

-3820 TNVKRYYFGDLQ
+3820 ANVKRYYFGDLQ

-3839 LSVITATKLTPRMG
+3839 LSVITATKLTPKMS
-3853 EMKRRLGL
+3853 EVKRHLGL
-3861 TLIKFEDAII
+3861 TLIKFEDAVI

-3877 DKHHFETLEVYLGAI
+3877 DRHHFETLEVYLSAV

-3965 VVLDDEDTETRQRIL
+3965 VVLDEEDTETRQRIL
-3980 STATTTNSTD
+3980 QVSTTTNSTD

-4005 GVTSIVKHTYSGAQT
+4005 GVTSIVKHTYSGVQT
-4020 DGIQGLISGFGMGLV
+4020 DGFQGLIAGFGMGLV

-4040 PVIGMLDLAAE
+4040 PVIGMLDLASE
-4051 TASAVRETSKS
+4051 TANAVRETSKS
-4062 SNRQIPDRKRLPR
+4062 ANRQMPDRKRLPR

-4087 YSYTQGKGQSILYTL
+4087 YSYTQGKGQNILYTL
-4102 NRRDFTEQLMAYE
+4102 NKRDFTEQLMAYE

-4138 SRNDD
+4138 SRMEDGI
-4143 ATTIIFTYH
+4143 AIIFTYH
-4152 LSDLLSCHPVSVTAD
+4152 LSDLLSCHPVCVNVD
-4167 PGGHHKSKKTQHNHY
+4167 QGHHKSKKIPQTHY
-4182 IELGLTVTTRSA
+4182 IELGLTVTTKSP
-4194 TMSAVQEN
+4194 TMSTVQEN